1 MNWKKEIQ
9 DGLQHSFFGKSFKGI
24 KFNLKYIEENWSF
37 KVADEFAKT
46 IDKKISYVKSNPYQY
61 PPFKNKKEIRK
72 CVVTEQI
79 SFFYRILNDE
89 VQIITIFDTRQ
100 SPSKLKLK

>member
-1 MNWKKEIQ
+1 MVYNIVFSERASKE
-9 DGLQHSFFGKSFKGI
+9 LNST
-24 KFNLKYIEENWSF
+24 LKYIEENWSF

-79 SFFYRILNDE
+79 SFSIEF
-89 VQIITIFDTRQ
+89 
-100 SPSKLKLK
+100 

>member
-1 MNWKKEIQ
+1 MVYNIVFSERASKE
-9 DGLQHSFFGKSFKGI
+9 LNST
-24 KFNLKYIEENWSF
+24 LKYIEENWSF